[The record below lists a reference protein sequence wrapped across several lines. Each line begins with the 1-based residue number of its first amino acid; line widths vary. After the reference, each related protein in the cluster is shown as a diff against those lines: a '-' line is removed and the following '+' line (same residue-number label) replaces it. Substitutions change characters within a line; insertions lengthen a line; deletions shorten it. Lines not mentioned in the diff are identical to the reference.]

1 MPLTLEIVTPEKRV
15 YSKDDVERV
24 KLPCSEGDIEI
35 LPGHVPYIIMIH
47 PGEVRALI
55 EQEVDQIAVDKGFAE
70 IYGDKVSILT
80 EGAIDV
86 EDIDFDE
93 AHAAEQRALEA
104 IQRADA
110 EDYDPAEIE
119 KLESIARFSLAQK
132 LIKRPH

>member
-1 MPLTLEIVTPEKRV
+1 MPLTLEIVTPENRI
-15 YSKDDVERV
+15 YSKDNVERV
-24 KLPCSEGDIEI
+24 KLPCNEGDIEV
-35 LPGHVPYIIMIH
+35 LPGHVPYIVAIH
-47 PGEVRALI
+47 PGEVRAMVDMEI
-55 EQEVDQIAVDKGFAE
+55 DQIAVDKGFAE
-70 IYGDKVSILT
+70 IYGDKISILT

-104 IQRADA
+104 IEKAEA

-132 LIKRPH
+132 LIKRPR